1 MCLSSYS
8 TQLTRTDDTSAR
20 HEAGNV
26 ELRHGLITEDFEF
39 FSRKMLIS
47 KQDLKYMIGNDDN
60 QEEVT
65 FKVADRR
72 KFNSDGSLR
81 EGVTLEP
88 AKVEPKAETKLAPK
102 TDPTESES
110 VSMDS
115 DPGFDAET
123 SNEEGG
129 DDEIPGAQDPA
140 SFVNFLSTLAT
151 NAAAALGA
159 VPHPATGQRSL
170 DLESGKYWLDILG
183 MLRDKTK
190 GNLHPQESRLLEGL
204 LGDLR
209 MQYVHLV
216 KATEEKLKAQAAQQ
230 FSGADILGK
239 K

>member
-1 MCLSSYS
+1 
-8 TQLTRTDDTSAR
+8 
-20 HEAGNV
+20 
-26 ELRHGLITEDFEF
+26 
-39 FSRKMLIS
+39 
-47 KQDLKYMIGNDDN
+47 MIGHDDEN
-60 QEEVT
+60 EEVHY
-65 FKVADRR
+65 KVADKR
-72 KFNSDGSLR
+72 KFNADGSLR
-81 EGVTLEP
+81 EGVTLDAAPVKP
-88 AKVEPKAETKLAPK
+88 AAIVEEAPAPTPQPTQQVQETHIGP
-102 TDPTESES
+102 
-110 VSMDS
+110 MD
-115 DPGFDAET
+115 
-123 SNEEGG
+123 EEGEFAG
-129 DDEIPGAQDPA
+129 EEDGEEIPGAQDPA

-159 VPHPATGQRSL
+159 VPHPATGKRSL

-216 KATEEKLKAQAAQQ
+216 KATEEKLKAQAAQK